1 LGSLGILPRQEIACN
16 EYFLRDQ
23 IKMKLAQLQ
32 SAQTIL
38 IYGYG
43 VEGKSTER
51 FLQKRYPKAHIDI
64 LDNNIPEFKAAKKLV
79 NYDVLILSPSVPRG
93 LLKGVLPEKITSQTE
108 IFFDNL
114 FEKHRR
120 KVIGITASKGKST
133 TATFC
138 AKMLGHAG
146 FEVELGG
153 NFGKTF
159 LELFDDFMDDK
170 YDFVV
175 AELSS
180 FQLENLKVSPGIA
193 IFLNIFP
200 EHLDYHNSFDK
211 YFEAKKNLWTHQS
224 SNDLFIV
231 PEISMQLI
239 GNHHGAVYFAPPMVE
254 EYLPND
260 SIYRARH
267 FRQNLGAIVKLAQ
280 LLEIP
285 EKVVQETAQN
295 FEGLPHRL
303 EFFAKRKGIQFCN
316 DSTASNIYATL
327 AGIKALGGNIGSIIL
342 GGRNP
347 NVNYKPLID
356 GILEYARQAHVIIM
370 DTEVKEAIISA
381 IKGRSLQ
388 YDIAAD
394 LPEVM
399 QQVFEKTPENTV
411 CLFSPAAKPD
421 WFKSSYDRG
430 ERFKR
435 EVLKS
440 KCQDAGRSDQ

>member
-1 LGSLGILPRQEIACN
+1 
-16 EYFLRDQ
+16 
-23 IKMKLAQLQ
+23 MKLAQLQ

-51 FLQKRYPKAHIDI
+51 FLEKRCPKAHIDI
-64 LDNNIPEFKAAKKLV
+64 FDNNIPEFKAEKKLM
-79 NYDVLILSPSVPRG
+79 NYDVLIPAPAVPRE
-93 LLKGVLPEKITSQTE
+93 LLKEVSSEKITSQAE

-114 FEKHRR
+114 SEKQRR

-138 AKMLGHAG
+138 AKMLEHAG
-146 FEVELGG
+146 FAVELGG
-153 NFGKTF
+153 NIAKTF

-200 EHLDYHNSFDK
+200 EHLDHHKSFDK
-211 YFEAKKNLWTHQS
+211 YFEAKKNLWAHQR
-224 SNDLFIV
+224 SNDLFIAS
-231 PEISMQLI
+231 EISMQLV
-239 GNHHGAVYFAPPMVE
+239 GKHHAPVHFAAPMME

-285 EKVVQETAQN
+285 EDVVQETAQN

-303 EFFAKRKGIQFCN
+303 EFFAKRKSIRFC
-316 DSTASNIYATL
+316 DDAVATNIYATL
-327 AGIKALGGNIGSIIL
+327 AGIKTLGENIGSIIL
-342 GGRNP
+342 GGVNP
-347 NVNYKPLID
+347 NVNYKLLID
-356 GILEYARQAHVIIM
+356 GILEYAPRAHIIIM
-370 DTEVKEAIISA
+370 DSEVKEAIISA
-381 IKGRSLQ
+381 IEGQSLQ
-388 YDIAAD
+388 YAIAAD
-394 LPEVM
+394 LPEAV
-399 QQVFEKTPENTV
+399 QKAFEKTPENTV
-411 CLFSPAAKPD
+411 CLFSPAAKNSDYPFRD
-421 WFKSSYDRG
+421 YWDPG
-430 ERFKR
+430 VRFKK

-440 KCQDAGRSDQ
+440 KYPDAGRNDQL